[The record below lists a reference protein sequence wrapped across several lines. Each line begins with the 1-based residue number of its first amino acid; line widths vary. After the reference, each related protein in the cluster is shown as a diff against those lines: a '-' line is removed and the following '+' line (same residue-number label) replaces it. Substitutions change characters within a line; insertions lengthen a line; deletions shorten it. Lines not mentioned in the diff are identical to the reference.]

1 MKLTRLLFSLALL
14 AGNACAETPQYID
27 GLVIKGL
34 ASGNVASK
42 AQALELQGEED
53 VGLGLF
59 RTGKANRETEAFIAY
74 WAFDA
79 DGFLRKTMSLSNTWG
94 DTSHLNGFAINRY
107 NAAYIKDGIGRD
119 DLSIRQFGGIG
130 IGLFT
135 ITDDDAPNAV
145 GDHLTKL
152 LIRGNTS
159 IYKHDNSI
167 TSALTVR
174 NTHNGSGAVLRTR
187 FGNDARE
194 DAFTIDVH
202 ASNNHIAP
210 KSVQLINHQNAPLVL
225 GINSKSSMSLEPA
238 GGGPHYLSK
247 LEIRTIPLQEIFV
260 PIPSCGSALT

>member
-1 MKLTRLLFSLALL
+1 MKVTRLLFFLVLL
-14 AGNACAETPQYID
+14 AGNACAETPKYVD
-27 GLVIKGL
+27 GLVVKGL

-42 AQALELQGEED
+42 KQALELQGEED

-59 RTGKANRETEAFIAY
+59 RKGKANRETEAFIAY

-79 DGFLRKTMSLSNTWG
+79 DGFLQKTMSLSNTWG

-135 ITDDDAPNAV
+135 ITDDDAPNV
-145 GDHLTKL
+145 EGDHLTKL

-167 TSALTVR
+167 TSGFTVR
-174 NTHNGSGAVLRTR
+174 NTHEGSGAVLRTR

-202 ASNNHIAP
+202 GSKNHIAP
-210 KSVQLINHQNAPLVL
+210 KSVELINRQNAPLVL
-225 GINSKSSMSLEPA
+225 GINSKSSVSLEPA
-238 GGGPHYLSK
+238 AGGGCA
-247 LEIRTIPLQEIFV
+247 T
-260 PIPSCGSALT
+260 CAD